1 MKIAVSSSGN
11 DLDSQVDPRFGRCAY
26 FVIVETDDMGFE
38 AFENGSIAL
47 GGGAGIQAGQFV
59 ASKGAKAIITGNV
72 GPNAVQTLS
81 AAGVETFVGQSGTV
95 REAIERYTKG
105 KINSTSTPN
114 VADHYG
120 MGSGAGMSR
129 GMGMGGGRGMGR
141 GMGMDGGMGR
151 GMGSSTLGGSSQS
164 APPALSKEDELKS
177 LKDQANE
184 MRKQIEGIE
193 SSINALEKK

>member
-26 FVIVETDDMGFE
+26 FVFVETDDMGFE

-47 GGGAGIQAGQFV
+47 GGGAGIQAAQFV

-114 VADHYG
+114 VADRYG
-120 MGSGAGMSR
+120 MGSGAGMGR

-141 GMGMDGGMGR
+141 GMG
-151 GMGSSTLGGSSQS
+151 SSTLGGSSQP
-164 APPALSKEDELKS
+164 APPALSKEDELKG

-193 SSINALEKK
+193 ASINALEKK

>member
-38 AFENGSIAL
+38 AFENGSIAM
-47 GGGAGIQAGQFV
+47 GGGAGIQAAQFV
-59 ASKGAKAIITGNV
+59 ASKGAKAVITGNV

-95 REAIERYTKG
+95 REAIDRYTKG

-120 MGSGAGMSR
+120 MGSGAGIGR
-129 GMGMGGGRGMGR
+129 GMSMGGGRGMGR
-141 GMGMDGGMGR
+141 GMG
-151 GMGSSTLGGSSQS
+151 SSTWGGSGQP
-164 APPALSKEDELKS
+164 APPALSKEDELKG

-193 SSINALEKK
+193 ASINALEKK